1 MGVYWLEEPLPTGD
15 VVGYAELRSKTA
27 LRIAAGEMVRQSHE
41 ARDLIARGGVDVIQT
56 DVVLS
61 GGVTGARR
69 IADFAALSGR
79 MWSPHTW
86 TNGIGFLINLHVAMA
101 YSTCA
106 FIEVPFDPIGWGP
119 DRRDWLLPEPLFTAE
134 DGTIRPPEGPG
145 LGIPTDLTWLESN
158 LIS

>member
-1 MGVYWLEEPLPTGD
+1 
-15 VVGYAELRSKTA
+15 
-27 LRIAAGEMVRQSHE
+27 
-41 ARDLIARGGVDVIQT
+41 
-56 DVVLS
+56 
-61 GGVTGARR
+61 
-69 IADFAALSGR
+69 

-145 LGIPTDLTWLESN
+145 LGIPTDLAWLESN
-158 LIS
+158 LIT